1 MRLPGLIQIDDDF
14 NKENLPKLKVINI
27 TFTDPHASN
36 TLNNVGLIP
45 EIKYNETLF
54 FKVLEDLNLMANDM
68 VALTSTSLQ
77 ELIFNLSILSA
88 INHQNIKFINGTMY
102 YTGSLRR
109 NVHLSDEDF
118 ELNLED
124 YDLEHLDDLDD

>member
-14 NKENLPKLKVINI
+14 NKENLPKLKVLNI
-27 TFTDPHASN
+27 TFTVPHASS
-36 TLNNVGLIP
+36 TLSNAGLIP

-54 FKVLEDLNLMANDM
+54 YKVLEDLNLKEDDM

-88 INHQNIKFINGTMY
+88 INHKNVKFINGTKY
-102 YTGSLRR
+102 YTGPLRR
-109 NVHLSDEDF
+109 NIHLRDEDF

-124 YDLEHLDDLDD
+124 YDLDEFED

>member
-1 MRLPGLIQIDDDF
+1 MRLSGFIQIDNNF
-14 NKENLPKLKVINI
+14 NEENLPKLKVLNI
-27 TFTDPHASN
+27 TFTDPHASS
-36 TLNNVGLIP
+36 TLSNLGLMP

-54 FKVLEDLNLMANDM
+54 YKVLEDLNLKEADM

-88 INHQNIKFINGTMY
+88 INHKNVEFINGTMY
-102 YTGSLRR
+102 YTGPLRR
-109 NVHLSDEDF
+109 NIHLRDEDF

-124 YDLEHLDDLDD
+124 YDLEGLDDLDD

>member
-14 NKENLPKLKVINI
+14 NKENLHKLKVLNI
-27 TFTDPHASN
+27 TFTDRNASP
-36 TLNNVGLIP
+36 TLSKVGLIP
-45 EIKYNETLF
+45 EIKYNESLF
-54 FKVLEDLNLMANDM
+54 FKVLEDLNLKEDDM

-88 INHQNIKFINGTMY
+88 INHQKIKFINGTMY

-124 YDLEHLDDLDD
+124 YDLEELDDLDD